1 MDSCKVSFAKLYI
14 SVQRS
19 SYGRYEIRMIE
30 RLNKL
35 YSKSDTQKAL
45 KEIERLEEKY
55 KKLITPNQYEM
66 TQKDVILITYGDQVV
81 QPSHE
86 PLETLKEFLD
96 EYVKDIINSI
106 HILPFYPYSSDDGFS
121 VIDYKDVSPRMGSW
135 REIEEL
141 NKNYRLM
148 FDGVINHISQY
159 SYWFKSFLENSEK
172 YKEFFIEVDPKDD
185 LSMVVRPRTLPLI
198 HEYMD
203 VDDKSRYIWTTFSK
217 DQVDLNYA
225 NYKVLIAVLDAM
237 LFYIQKGA
245 TILRLDAIAFV
256 WKEIG
261 TNCIHLPQTH
271 QLIQLMREVI
281 HKVAPEV
288 VIITETNVPHDENI
302 SYFGS
307 GEDEAQMV
315 YNFALPPLI
324 AHSILKGETKAI
336 TKWAKSL
343 TLPSDKVCFFNF
355 TASHDGCGVRPVSG
369 LISDKEL
376 NELVSSVEKH
386 GGFVSY
392 RSNEGS
398 KTPYELNA
406 SYIDIISDPK
416 ESQEIRVKKM
426 ILSQAVALA
435 MPGVP
440 GIYFHSLVGS
450 VSDVAGVKRTGVL
463 RSINRE
469 KLNYDL
475 LTEELNDPK
484 NIRSKIYTSLKK
496 LLQIRKKEKAFD
508 PYANFSFLD
517 LGEKLFCIDRVSAD
531 MKEGILVINNFAD
544 IMQIVQLPE
553 FIRSD
558 SYDIIS
564 DKKIENTNL
573 TLKPYQVMWI
583 KYKKENDD

>member
-1 MDSCKVSFAKLYI
+1 
-14 SVQRS
+14 
-19 SYGRYEIRMIE
+19 MIE
-30 RLNKL
+30 RLNRL
-35 YSKSDTQKAL
+35 YNNEDAQQAL

-55 KKLITPNQYEM
+55 KKLITPKQYDM

-81 QPSHE
+81 KPALK

-96 EYVKDIINSI
+96 EYVKEIINTV

-135 REIEEL
+135 KEIEEL

-172 YKEFFIEVDPKDD
+172 YQDFFIEVDPKDD
-185 LSMVVRPRTLPLI
+185 LSLVVRPRTLPLV
-198 HEYMD
+198 HEYLD
-203 VDDKSRYIWTTFSK
+203 VDEKTRHIWTTFSK

-271 QLIQLMREVI
+271 QLIQLMREII

-336 TKWAKSL
+336 TKWAQSL
-343 TLPSDKVCFFNF
+343 TLPSDRVCFFNF
-355 TASHDGCGVRPVSG
+355 TASHDGCGVRPVTG
-369 LISDKEL
+369 LIRDDEL
-376 NELVSSVEKH
+376 NELVKSVEDH

-392 RSNEGS
+392 RSNGS
-398 KTPYELNA
+398 SKAPYELNA

-416 ESQEIRVKKM
+416 EAQEIRVKKM

-440 GIYFHSLVGS
+440 GIYFHSLTGS

-469 KLNYDL
+469 KLNYEL
-475 LTEELNDPK
+475 LAEELNDPK
-484 NIRSKIYTSLKK
+484 NIRYMIYNSIKK
-496 LLQIRKKEKAFD
+496 LLLLRKNERAFN
-508 PYANFSFLD
+508 PYAKFSFID
-517 LGEKLFCIDRVSAD
+517 LGERVFCIDRVSLD
-531 MKEGILVINNFAD
+531 EKEGILVINNFAD

-564 DKKIENTNL
+564 DKKIENINL

-583 KYKKENDD
+583 KYTKENDD

>member
-1 MDSCKVSFAKLYI
+1 
-14 SVQRS
+14 
-19 SYGRYEIRMIE
+19 MIE

-35 YSKSDTQKAL
+35 YSKSDAQKAL

-392 RSNEGS
+392 RSNGGS

-544 IMQIVQLPE
+544 IMQIVQLPT

-564 DKKIENTNL
+564 DEKIVNIDI
-573 TLKPYQVMWI
+573 TLEPYQVMWI
-583 KYKKENDD
+583 KYIKEDND